1 MIIRTKFHPWIFSFY
16 KNAYRM
22 YISLQ
27 KVLDIWLN
35 ERLYNTIKTLTS
47 VQNFGKARNGKK
59 RLNLNDPVNLWSV
72 KKYVLS
78 TKK

>member
-1 MIIRTKFHPWIFSFY
+1 
-16 KNAYRM
+16 M

-47 VQNFGKARNGKK
+47 VPEFWKG
-59 RLNLNDPVNLWSV
+59 
-72 KKYVLS
+72 
-78 TKK
+78 